1 MRLQAPQARSP
12 RGARHQLVDALRG
25 LALLGIVVVNAE
37 FILQHADL
45 GWSGDATSV
54 DLVVRWLVKTFGELK
69 VYPLFALLFGYGV
82 SVQLDNA
89 RESGADLRPRYL
101 RRMAGL
107 LLLGVAHAVLF
118 FPGDILVIYAV
129 VGLIAFLLRQ
139 WSTRRL
145 IVLAVAVYAAASA
158 WWFLVAGLFATT
170 GWELEA
176 PPTSDSL
183 RVLTSGGF
191 GDVVSQHL
199 ADWPGTLLVL
209 GLIQGPAAFAFVL
222 AGIALGRTDL
232 LTNPTAHRALARL
245 TLVVGG
251 SVGLIGA
258 GLGAFSAIQN
268 SRFAVMGLALGFLA
282 APALSSAYV
291 AALMLVWERIPDRV
305 SALLRAAGRMSLSV
319 YLLESVVLSTLA
331 YAYGIGLFAQVSP
344 LQGVLIGAGVWG
356 GLSLAAA
363 LWLRWAR
370 FGPAEWALRSFSYWR
385 FQPLAA
391 RRLRTSPRR

>member
-209 GLIQGPAAFAFVL
+209 GLIQGPAAFVFVL